1 MDESPKETGPRPE
14 DAPRDPDRPV
24 RGGGRRI
31 GRALGWLTGG
41 VVVLALLA
49 SVLAYLAVQTRPGHD
64 FVLRTILSQTPRFVD
79 GSVEVG
85 GLRSDG
91 LLRGFVLHDVAI
103 RDTDGRPF
111 VEADSLRVRYQLRE
125 MLTGRIGVGP
135 VEVWRPRVALETLHG
150 QERTNVER
158 IFMPAPPTE
167 DDEPAEDPDPTV
179 EEEPAEPSEIEL
191 FLRDVTIH
199 DGEFVLRLPY
209 QGEEE
214 TTAAGTLEEIPGVDG
229 RHLRFRFSD
238 IHGRLNRLDLLRPG
252 VDGERVDVQRLSL
265 VGEVM
270 AEPFILDDLR
280 GVLERSGP
288 SLAMELDRLWLP
300 GTELAGRIRM
310 SWLDPEAGLELDVAM
325 DAPVVDL
332 ADLRWLEPRIPEGQ
346 GAMALEV
353 RGPIARSSWRIRQ
366 ADLTVGGSRVRG
378 QVGLDLGDELRFVGV
393 DLRADPL
400 EVELLDPWLPEP
412 LPIQGRLEGRARAD
426 GPLSA
431 LRVDGRVTWDDP
443 AQDIPPSTVDARG
456 VLALP
461 EPFGVRDL
469 DLSVDPLR
477 YGTLAAFLPD
487 LPIRGE
493 GSLVLSASGDM
504 AAGFDLTASATHR
517 LGVDGPTSQVSVS
530 GQVTER
536 LDGWDLLLD
545 AILDPL
551 SLDGVGSALAME
563 LPLTGDV
570 SGRVEV
576 TGLLEDL
583 GVELDLATVAGQVA
597 ARGRINALDPSAGL
611 EAQGELGNFALH
623 LLVPDAPDPTTIN
636 GSFDVVGSGFTL
648 DTVEGR
654 AALDLRDLLVGP
666 AEVTRATARLEARD
680 GTLLVDTVAVQSPLA
695 TVSGSGSLGLRDDAP
710 DGEIRVVWDVESMRS
725 LRPVLL
731 GEEVAAG
738 DTLTEIDRL
747 ELQFQGIDPDTLP
760 QPVALDGRARG
771 EIQLRGAA
779 RDFTGQ
785 ASVYFL
791 DAVYGE
797 VAVEE
802 LRGDVSGTFQGR
814 DAWSLEGRVDA
825 DSVRLNGLAFESLAV
840 SGAYEPSRGRGEV
853 DLRRSDDQSYRLA
866 GGFEVIP
873 GGVITDLEELHLSL
887 DGAEWG
893 LDRPARI
900 QVAQGSAEVDVLRL
914 TRPGLE
920 QEGRQ
925 EPGRIEARGRI
936 SLDGESRFRL
946 EVESADVH
954 RLAGIAQVAEPPR
967 GYLDLELDVT
977 GPQDAPRIDG
987 RFALREFRNGLT
999 AVSRLEGSL
1008 DYRDLVA
1015 RAELG
1020 VEVDGRRHLTAQG
1033 RVPVDLSFQAVED
1046 RFLDRTLQ
1054 VDLDLD
1060 EMPAATA
1067 LAFLEVLEDVEGVL
1081 DGQVRIRGTTSDL
1094 RPSGEVRLA
1103 SGVVALPELGLRV
1116 AGINGTLEI
1125 REDRTVSVEA
1135 EARARGTAQVTGTI
1149 SLEDPVDPAFD
1160 LRIQASNFQAVDR
1173 RDLNARVG
1181 GTVTLGGR
1189 FTSPRV
1195 GGSVRVEQG
1204 NIFIEEFARTA
1215 EVVDL
1220 TDPDFFNVVDTM
1232 LVATR
1237 PAIEAAQN
1245 PFMQNLRV
1253 DVDLLLQRDFWLRS
1267 QEINVE
1273 MGGELAVTF
1282 DRAQREI
1289 VMAGT
1294 LEAIRGAYSAFG
1306 RQFQVREGVVEFAG
1320 TPGVDPALNI
1330 EAVHRL
1336 RREGGEPLEIIA
1348 NLGGTLMNLRVELTS
1363 DSQPP
1368 IAESD
1373 LISYLVFGRPSYALA
1388 SGESSLL
1395 EGAAGVGVSAG
1406 VGVIGTQL
1414 GQVVAQQLG
1423 IDFFTITQTREAGG
1437 LESAAG
1443 FTGAFAGTQI
1453 EVGQYVADNLFL
1465 ALVLRPLTGLGAQ
1478 AQNQFP
1484 GARLEWRFAD
1494 LWTLEG
1500 FVEDRFAREAA
1511 SGFGQLGLRL
1521 DKVLGFSLYR
1531 EWGY

>member
-1 MDESPKETGPRPE
+1 MDEFPKETGARPPEEAEAPARPPR
-14 DAPRDPDRPV
+14 RR
-24 RGGGRRI
+24 GRRI
-31 GRALGWLTGG
+31 GRAVGWLAGG
-41 VVVLALLA
+41 LALVVFLA
-49 SVLAYLAVQTRPGHD
+49 SVVAYLLVQTGPGHD
-64 FVLRTILSQTPRFVD
+64 FVLRTILNQTPRFVE

-91 LLRGFVLHDVAI
+91 LLRGFVLHDVTI

-111 VEADSLRVRYQLRE
+111 VEADSLRVRYRVRE
-125 MLTGRIGVGP
+125 MLTGSIGVGP
-135 VEVWRPRVALETLHG
+135 VELWRPRVALETLHG
-150 QERTNVER
+150 QERSNVQR
-158 IFMPAPPTE
+158 IFMPDARVDE
-167 DDEPAEDPDPTV
+167 DPREDPDLPV
-179 EEEPAEPSEIEL
+179 DEVLEEPSELEV

-209 QGEEE
+209 EGEEE
-214 TTAAGTLEEIPGVDG
+214 DPVAGVLEEIPGVEG
-229 RHLRFRFSD
+229 RHIRFRFSQ
-238 IHGRLNRLDLLRPG
+238 IHGRLNRLDILRPG
-252 VDGERVDVQRLSL
+252 VEGERVDVQRLSL

-288 SLAMELDRLWLP
+288 ALAMELDRLWLP

-332 ADLRWLEPRIPEGQ
+332 ADLRWLEPRIPDGQ
-346 GAMALEV
+346 GALALEV
-353 RGPIARSSWRIRQ
+353 RGPLARSNWRIRQ
-366 ADLTVGGSRVRG
+366 ADLRVGDSRVRG
-378 QVGLDLGDELRFVGV
+378 QVGLNLGEELRLVGV

-400 EVELLDPWLPEP
+400 ALELVDPWLPEP
-412 LPIQGRLEGRARAD
+412 LPIQGRLVGRMTAD
-426 GPLSA
+426 GPLAA
-431 LRVDGRVTWDDP
+431 LRVDGRLSWDDP
-443 AQDIPPSTVDARG
+443 AQGIPASTVDAQG
-456 VLALP
+456 VLALA
-461 EPFGVRDL
+461 EPFGVQDL
-469 DLSVDPLR
+469 NLSVDPLR

-487 LPIRGE
+487 LPVTGE
-493 GSLVLSASGDM
+493 GSLALTASGNM
-504 AAGFDLTASATHR
+504 AAGFTLEATATHR
-517 LGVDGPTSQVSVS
+517 PTADGPASRVSVDGM
-530 GQVTER
+530 VTER
-536 LDGWDLLLD
+536 SDGWDLLLD
-545 AILDPL
+545 ALLDPL
-551 SLDGVGSALAME
+551 SLDGVGSALAAD

-583 GVELDLATVAGQVA
+583 GVEVDLATVAGQVA
-597 ARGRINALDPSAGL
+597 ARGRVNILDPSAGV
-611 EAQGELGNFALH
+611 EAEGELRDFALH
-623 LLVPDAPDPTTIN
+623 LLLPDAPDPTTIN
-636 GSFDVVGSGFTL
+636 GTFDVVGSGFTL
-648 DTVEGR
+648 DAVEGR
-654 AALDLRDLLVGP
+654 ALLDLRDVLVGP
-666 AEVTRATARLEARD
+666 AEVTRATARLEARE
-680 GTLLVDTVAVQSPLA
+680 GVLTVDTLQVESPLA
-695 TVSGSGSLGLRDDAP
+695 LVSGSGSLGLREDAP
-710 DGEIRVVWDVESMRS
+710 EGEIRVVWDVESIRN
-725 LRPVLL
+725 LRPLLL

-738 DTLTEIDRL
+738 DTLTDIDRL

-760 QPVALDGRARG
+760 QPVALDGRGEG
-771 EIQLRGAA
+771 EIHLWGGA
-779 RDFTGQ
+779 RDFTGE
-785 ASVYFL
+785 ATMRFME
-791 DAVYGE
+791 AVYGD

-802 LRGDVSGTFQGR
+802 LTAELSGGFRGR
-814 DAWSLEGRVDA
+814 DAWSIEGSADA
-825 DSVRLNGLAFESLAV
+825 ESVRLNGLAFESVAAA
-840 SGAYEPSRGRGEV
+840 GAYQPSSGRAEV
-853 DLRRSDDQSYRLA
+853 DLRRSDDESYRVA
-866 GGFEVIP
+866 GDFELIP
-873 GGVITDLEELHLSL
+873 GGVVTDLEELRLVL
-887 DGAEWG
+887 EGAEWT
-893 LDRPARI
+893 LDRSARI
-900 QVAQGSAEVDVLRL
+900 RVADGSGEVDVLRL
-914 TRPGLE
+914 TRPIIDD
-920 QEGRQ
+920 EGSR

-936 SLDGESRFRL
+936 SLDGESEFRL
-946 EVESADVH
+946 EVESADIH

-967 GYLDLELDVT
+967 GFLDLELDVT
-977 GPQDAPRIDG
+977 GPHDGPRIDG
-987 RFALREFRNGLT
+987 AFVLREFRNGFT
-999 AVSRLEGSL
+999 AVSRLEGAL
-1008 DYRDLVA
+1008 TYRDLVA
-1015 RAELG
+1015 RADLG
-1020 VEVDGRRHLTAQG
+1020 VEVEGRRHLTAQG
-1033 RVPVDLSFQAVED
+1033 RVPVDLSFREVED
-1046 RFLDRTLQ
+1046 RFPDRTLE
-1054 VDLDLD
+1054 VDLELD

-1081 DGQVRIRGTTSDL
+1081 DGEVRIRGTTSDL

-1116 AGINGTLEI
+1116 GGINGVLEI

-1135 EARARGTAQVTGTI
+1135 EARARGTARVTGTI

-1160 LRIQASNFQAVDR
+1160 LEIRASNFQAVDR

-1195 GGSVRVEQG
+1195 GGSVRVDQG

-1253 DVDLLLQRDFWLRS
+1253 DVDLILQRDFWLRS

-1348 NLGGTLMNLRVELTS
+1348 NLGGTLTNLRVELTS

-1437 LESAAG
+1437 IESAAG
-1443 FTGAFAGTQI
+1443 LTGAFAGTQI

-1478 AQNQFP
+1478 AQNQLP